1 MRWLHAD
8 RPVGTA
14 LIEALA
20 TAPALR
26 AVTAQLLENPD
37 PPTPQIG
44 LLGLRGSACTVAA
57 AGLAHSAAERG
68 AGPLL
73 YVTADHTSLVDARE
87 DFTFLLG
94 SHRVVHFPDMGVP
107 PYSFQFPRAALRAAR
122 IETLAR
128 LLASREGEEPWVV
141 LTTPEALFQR
151 IPHPRHFRRFVR
163 RVAVGDRLEMET
175 LLELLARL
183 GYQVQTLVGEYGDF
197 SHRGGIVDAYS
208 FGRENP
214 VRIEFDDDEIVSLRE
229 FDVYTQRSLGVLSAT
244 SILPLW
250 EAVVGEEDWTAAE
263 ASGFVPAGGPLREH
277 LDMLRSEGSF
287 EGLEWMLAGLEV
299 PLGTL
304 VDFTGPRA
312 IAVAEDPVLCDQH
325 LEEVRKAVLTA
336 APERN
341 PEDSRADPEDD
352 AEALATLFSSPGELY
367 VMQGGIQALLAEC
380 PTVYV
385 GVGAREHVRHEEGA
399 VERRPKGSGWTA
411 DDQLCIP
418 DPLDVGPQTAKQ
430 SPEWRAMLARRI
442 REESKGKGSKEAATD
457 EAEGGTLPTGEAW
470 EPTGGAV
477 PAAVEADLLE
487 AELSWSDQHETS
499 ALLAYTSHHLTLHT
513 RPQEH
518 FGRNLDLARDYIRR
532 LRQRGLSVT
541 ILCDTSPHRERL
553 EELMEGLGAS
563 FVVGNLAGGFEL
575 PALNLAVLTDHEIFQ
590 RIRRRRAGRRF
601 SRGLSVK
608 ELLAMRPGDFVVHI
622 DHGIGVYRGIERLTV
637 NGHLTDCMRI
647 EYAGGDKLFIP
658 VDQLDLVQ
666 KYAAEEGH
674 RPRLNKLGSNQWAK
688 TKARV
693 KKSIRDIADELI
705 KLYALRKARPG
716 HAFSPDT
723 VWQSEMEAR
732 FPYDETPDQ
741 IRAIQEV
748 KGDMERGVPMDRLI
762 CGDVGFGKTEVAI
775 RAAFK
780 AVMEGK
786 QVAFLVPTTLL
797 AQQHYD
803 TVRDR
808 LRGYPVR
815 VEMLSRFRTRKEVL
829 AVLKDLA
836 AGKVDITVGT
846 HRLLSKDVKFKH
858 LGLVIVDEEQRFGV
872 AHKERLKQ
880 MRTQVDVLTLTA
892 TPIPRTM
899 NLALMGAR
907 DMTTIRT
914 PPRDR
919 RPIQT
924 EIVEFGEE
932 VITYALMREADRGG
946 QSFFVH
952 NRVESIDAMANY
964 VRALVPHLRVAVAH
978 GQMRERQLE
987 DVMRKFL
994 AREYDVLLSTMIIES
1009 GLDLPNVNTIV
1020 VNRTD
1025 TFGLA
1030 QLYQL
1035 RGRVGRSAR
1044 KAYAYLLVPPDRVM
1058 TEHAM
1063 KRLKAIEE
1071 FEDLGSGFQLAMR
1084 DLEIRGAGN
1093 VLGSEQHGF
1102 IINVGFDLYMRL
1114 IEEAM
1119 REVKGLPLEEK
1130 IQTRVVTDLKAY
1142 LPREYIPD
1150 DPEKMNMYKRLA
1162 DATDVAAIDEL
1173 ASEVNDRFGRLPD
1186 AAANLFELRRLRV
1199 RASRAGIE
1207 TMLLREGGVVYE
1219 MSRDLTREDVQRLI
1233 RQMPIPVTFKTHGS
1247 HRVEALRSDVCGQLL
1262 LVAGQ
1267 ILECLM
1273 KD

>member
-1 MRWLHAD
+1 
-8 RPVGTA
+8 
-14 LIEALA
+14 
-20 TAPALR
+20 
-26 AVTAQLLENPD
+26 
-37 PPTPQIG
+37 
-44 LLGLRGSACTVAA
+44 
-57 AGLAHSAAERG
+57 
-68 AGPLL
+68 
-73 YVTADHTSLVDARE
+73 
-87 DFTFLLG
+87 
-94 SHRVVHFPDMGVP
+94 VVHFPDVGVP

-197 SHRGGIVDAYS
+197 SHRGGIVDVYS

-263 ASGFVPAGGPLREH
+263 ASGFMPTGGPLREH
-277 LDMLRSEGSF
+277 LDLLRSEGSF

-304 VDFTGPRA
+304 VDFTGQRA

-325 LEEVRKAVLTA
+325 LEEARKAVLTA

-341 PEDSRADPEDD
+341 PEDSQADPEDD
-352 AEALATLFSSPGELY
+352 AEALATLFSSPEELY

-399 VERRPKGSGWTA
+399 VERKPKGSGWTA
-411 DDQLCIP
+411 DDQLCVP

-442 REESKGKGSKEAATD
+442 REESKRKGSKEGATD

-499 ALLAYTSHHLTLHT
+499 ALLAYTSHHFTLHT

-541 ILCDTSPHRERL
+541 ILCDTAPHRERL
-553 EELMEGLGAS
+553 EELMEGLGAG

-666 KYAAEEGH
+666 KYAAEEAH
-674 RPRLNKLGSNQWAK
+674 RPRLNKLGTNQWAK

-780 AVMEGK
+780 AVLEGK

-836 AGKVDITVGT
+836 AGKVDIAVGT

-872 AHKERLKQ
+872 THKERLKK

-1058 TEHAM
+1058 TEVAM

-1093 VLGSEQHGF
+1093 ILGSEQHGF

-1114 IEEAM
+1114 M
-1119 REVKGLPLEEK
+1119 
-1130 IQTRVVTDLKAY
+1130 VTDLKAY

-1150 DPEKMNMYKRLA
+1150 DPEKMNVYKRLA
-1162 DATDVAAIDEL
+1162 DATDVEAIDEL

-1186 AAANLFELRRLRV
+1186 AAENLFELRRLRV

-1207 TMLLREGGVVYE
+1207 TMSLREGGVVYE
-1219 MSRDLTREDVQRLI
+1219 MSRELTREDVQRLI
-1233 RQMPIPVTFKTHGS
+1233 RQMPIPVTFKTHGN

-1273 KD
+1273 ED